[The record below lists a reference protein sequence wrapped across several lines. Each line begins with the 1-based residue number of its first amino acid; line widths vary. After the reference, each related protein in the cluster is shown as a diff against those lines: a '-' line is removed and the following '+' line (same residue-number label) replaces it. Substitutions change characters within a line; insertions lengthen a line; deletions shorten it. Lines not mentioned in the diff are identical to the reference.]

1 MGKTIIQDTR
11 EQKGKHEHV
20 LKWFEDNEYKVV
32 RSKLFC
38 GDYSYLNNQSICIDT
53 KKDMLEICQNVVQSH
68 KRFTD
73 EIKRAIENDI
83 KLVFLIEEPG
93 ISCLEDVANWKNPRR
108 FYSDKATKGEQL
120 YKILK
125 TIEERYNTKF
135 YFCDK
140 AETGQKIIEILEAK

>member
-1 MGKTIIQDTR
+1 MNKTIVWDTR
-11 EQKGKHEHV
+11 QKKDKHDET
-20 LKWFEDNEYKVV
+20 LKWFEDNGYKVV
-32 RSKLFC
+32 RSKLFT
-38 GDYSYLNNQSICIDT
+38 GDVTYLNNMSLVIDT

-83 KLVFLIEEPG
+83 KLVFLIEESG
-93 ISCLEDVANWKNPRR
+93 ISCLEDVQVWKNPRR
-108 FYSDKATKGEQL
+108 FYSNKATKGEQL

-125 TIEERYNTKF
+125 TIEDRYNTKF